1 MYPTKSALVYF
12 SPTGG
17 TKAVLSAIAEGLD
30 LPCTH
35 VDMTLPA
42 SRAQDYEIDADTLL
56 VLGFPVYYGRVPL
69 IQEEILPRLQGGA
82 RYALPVVV
90 YGNRVYE
97 DSLRELG
104 DLCSQKGY
112 ALAAAA
118 AFIAE
123 HSYSAEMGTKRPDDA
138 DRALARHFGTK
149 ALLSLKAG
157 KTLDC
162 AMLPGNVPYRTY
174 GPKPPI
180 VPETHESCTAC
191 NECVEL
197 CPTGA
202 IFREDRTTDVQR
214 CILCAACIKRCPFEA
229 KFIGFAPMQERIRA
243 MAAANR
249 AMKQPQLFL
258 PE

>member
-12 SPTGG
+12 SPTGS
-17 TKAVLSAIAEGLD
+17 TKAVLNAVAEGLD

-42 SRAQDYEIDADTLL
+42 HRAQDCEFGEDTLL

-69 IQEEILPRLQGGA
+69 IQEEIFPRLHGEA

-90 YGNRVYE
+90 YGNRAFE

-112 ALAAAA
+112 MLAAAA
-118 AFIAE
+118 AFVAE
-123 HSYSAEMGTKRPDDA
+123 HSYSSKMGTKRPDDA
-138 DRALARHFGTK
+138 DRALARHFGVEVMI
-149 ALLSLKAG
+149 SLKAG

-162 AMLPGNVPYRTY
+162 AILPGNVPYRTY
-174 GPKPPI
+174 GPKPSI
-180 VPETHESCTAC
+180 VPETNETCIAC
-191 NECVEL
+191 NLCVDL

-202 IFREDRTTDVQR
+202 ISREDRKIDVQR
-214 CILCAACIKRCPFEA
+214 CILCAGCIKKCPCES
-229 KFIGFAPMQERIRA
+229 KFIGFAPMQERIRD
-243 MAAANR
+243 MAAVNR
-249 AMKQPQLFL
+249 VMKQPQLFL